1 MHYRPLPD
9 ELTLDESKYL
19 SDITGKREI
28 GLFSQK
34 KIPAGTRWISHIKT
48 KDSKFLEHFPDGLV
62 RLPLGGYFN
71 HNPEDANCKVI
82 HTDED
87 IHLETIRDIEAGE
100 ELTAKYTLY
109 DPEQE

>member
-1 MHYRPLPD
+1 MSHYRPLPD

-28 GLFSQK
+28 GLFAQE

-48 KDSKFLEHFPDGLV
+48 KDPKFLEHFPDGLV

-71 HNPEDANCKVI
+71 HDSENFNCKVV
-82 HTDED
+82 HTEED
-87 IHLETIRDIEAGE
+87 IHLEALRDIESGE

-109 DPEQE
+109 DPS